1 MDFKRFI
8 LLIFALATL
17 AMPAYAVPSADEK
30 AKNLNDLRITLKED
44 YLARDANQQAFLEE
58 YTVAQER
65 IMNVI
70 DRNEDLPRL
79 LYTQDPDYTF
89 NLAWILKQIS
99 QEYND
104 FLKESEYYDHIFHS
118 IDFEQDRYQ
127 RLIRSLE
134 QRPVEP
140 ELEACRDS
148 CHFYAT
154 ELLASYQRLRDTLWA
169 GHMLYHEAVDR
180 LKETDEYVQSRF
192 NLMQDHIFKEGQ
204 TSWAVILSDPKRFIE
219 QMEQEMDDQYNNRD
233 LLSRLKPE
241 EYAMED
247 EHRDR
252 SENTLQ
258 LFAGI
263 LLILILMLYMLV
275 CILLFRLIARIFPFG
290 RSLSSPQKT
299 LIGLLAGCLIFLIVR
314 LIRGH
319 SDDIFINAMLRMVET
334 FVFLLTLIVTSLL
347 VRVKPQQLKESFR
360 LYLPSIFTA
369 LLIILCRVSFMPDKL
384 MTLILAP
391 ILLLLCIRQAVVCIR
406 YRRRTARI
414 DIILGWISLAV
425 TAAAM
430 VVALCGYTFAAML
443 ILMWWFFQLVII
455 LTVQCLVYLL
465 RIYKEKRMNPRINK
479 YHQRIARLTGLD
491 KNSLL
496 FGFTWFYDLIAGV
509 ILPLIVVLSIP
520 LCIQLTMDVFD
531 FNKLFHAIYQTPF
544 IHLTDKEGADVFRLS
559 FRGIIM
565 LVSMFFVFR
574 YLDKMIHSLW
584 QSYRYAA
591 VTRKSRRKTVRSNE
605 INLSLGNSV
614 ISVLVWLVY
623 IAIVVVVLR
632 IPLGS
637 MTLIA
642 GGLSA
647 GIGLALKD
655 TINNFLYGIQLMSG
669 RLRVGDY
676 IECDGIRGKVTAISY
691 QNTQLQTMD
700 DNLIVF
706 TNTTLFSKNFKN
718 LSRGSAYEAVK
729 IPFSVSYESDL
740 DRVRAIMQEAS
751 QALMTKDR
759 FDRDVVD
766 PKRGI
771 KVALVNFGDDGID
784 LALSQYVLVEE
795 RNGYIGRARYLI
807 YKTLKDNGIDMPM
820 SQVEVHM
827 FNS

>member
-1 MDFKRFI
+1 MDFKRFL
-8 LLIFALATL
+8 LLIIALAAL
-17 AMPAYAVPSADEK
+17 AMPAYAYPDEDEK

-44 YLARDANQQAFLEE
+44 YLARDADQQAFREE

-99 QEYND
+99 KEYD
-104 FLKESEYYDHIFHS
+104 SFLKESEYYDQIFHG
-118 IDFEQDRYQ
+118 IDFEQERYQ

-148 CHFYAT
+148 CLFYAT
-154 ELLASYQRLRDTLWA
+154 ELLAGYQQLRDTLWA
-169 GHMLYHEAVDR
+169 DHQLYHEAVDR
-180 LKETDEYVQSRF
+180 LEETNVYVQSRF
-192 NLMQDHIFKEGQ
+192 DLMQDHIFKEGQ
-204 TSWAVILSDPKRFIE
+204 TPWSVILSDPKRFIA
-219 QMEQEMDDQYNNRD
+219 QMEKEMDDQYNHMD
-233 LLSRLKPE
+233 LLSRFKPD
-241 EYAMED
+241 EYAVEGD
-247 EHRDR
+247 HRDR

-258 LFAGI
+258 LIAGI
-263 LLILILMLYMLV
+263 LLIIILLVYTLI
-275 CILLFRLIARIFPFG
+275 CILLFRLIARLPFG

-299 LIGLLAGCLIFLIVR
+299 LIGLLAGCLIFLFVR

-319 SDDIFINAMLRMVET
+319 SSDIFIQNMLLMVES

-347 VRVKPQQLKESFR
+347 IRVKPLQLKESFR
-360 LYLPSIFTA
+360 LYLPNIFTA

-406 YRRRTARI
+406 YRRRTDRF
-414 DIILGWISLAV
+414 DIVLGWTSLAV
-425 TAAAM
+425 MAAAM
-430 VVALCGYTFAAML
+430 IVALCGFTFAAML
-443 ILMWWFFQLVII
+443 VLMWWFFQLVII

-465 RIYKEKRMNPRINK
+465 QIYKEKRMNPRINK

-496 FGFTWFYDLIAGV
+496 FGFTWFYDLVAGV
-509 ILPLIVVLSIP
+509 VLPLIVVLSIP
-520 LCIQLTMDVFD
+520 LCLQLTMGVFD
-531 FNKLFHAIYQTPF
+531 FDKLFRAIYQTPF

-565 LVSMFFVFR
+565 LASMFFVFR
-574 YLDKMIHSLW
+574 YLDKVIHSLW
-584 QSYRYAA
+584 QSYRYAT
-591 VTRKSRRKTVRSNE
+591 VTRKSRRKMVRSNE

-623 IAIVVVVLR
+623 IGIVVVVLR

-700 DNLIVF
+700 ENLIVF
-706 TNTTLFSKNFKN
+706 TNTALFSKNFKN

-729 IPFSVSYESDL
+729 VPFSVSYDSDI
-740 DRVRAIMQEAS
+740 DRVRAILEEAS
-751 QALMTKDR
+751 TVLMTKDR

-771 KVALVNFGDDGID
+771 KVALVNFGDNGID

-795 RNGYIGRARYLI
+795 RNGYIGRARNLI

-827 FNS
+827 VNS